1 MIRDEDRILSA
12 LTDWNP
18 WWQGKEIP
26 DDLMGK
32 NRISNDPIDEIM
44 DRKEIKT
51 ITGIRRC
58 GKSTLIYQIIDRLL
72 KSGVKGN
79 DIILINFDDDM
90 LSGKPFSDI
99 LSIYQS
105 RISTPQKINIFLD
118 EVHRCPD
125 WVGYLRKNYDLRRT
139 GQVVITDSSSKYLKG
154 EYTTLLTGRKI
165 DIRLHTL
172 SFEEFLKWN
181 GINTEVPFSQNDIDS
196 IRHLLERFLRWG
208 GFPEVVLVESEI
220 QKKILLKEYIDSI
233 LYKDVVERYDANIH
247 KLKILVDYLISTPA
261 TKFSPRKF
269 SRNHDISLETLNNYI
284 KYLQEVNLLHVV
296 PKFDYS
302 LNKVIRSTKKLYIED
317 TGLLENLGFRFMEG
331 MGKLH
336 ENAVCNELLRREF
349 EVYYWNDD
357 RSECDFI
364 VKKGKDLVM
373 AIQVCYDLNTDNIER
388 EIKGLQDACSNLK
401 IDRGII
407 ISSKYPDMDIEEF
420 EVIPLWKFLIDNNQ
434 VQ

>member
-1 MIRDEDRILSA
+1 MVREDDQVLSA

-18 WWQGKEIP
+18 WWQGKDIP
-26 DDLMGK
+26 DELIGK
-32 NRISNDPIDEIM
+32 SRLTTYPIDEIM
-44 DRKEIKT
+44 ERKEIKT
-51 ITGIRRC
+51 VTGIRRC
-58 GKSTLIYQIIDRLL
+58 GKSTSIYQIIDRLL

-90 LSGKPFSDI
+90 LSGKPLSDI
-99 LSIYQS
+99 MSIYLS
-105 RISTPQKINIFLD
+105 RISTSEKINIFLD

-165 DIRLHTL
+165 DIGLHTL

-181 GINTEVPFSQNDIDS
+181 GINTEVPFSQNDIDR
-196 IRHLLERFLRWG
+196 IRYLLEKFLKWG
-208 GFPEVVLVESEI
+208 GFPEVVLVESDI

-233 LYKDVVERYDANIH
+233 LYKDVVERHNANIH

-261 TKFSPRKF
+261 TRFSPRKF

-302 LNKVIRSTKKLYIED
+302 FSKVLGSTKKLYIED
-317 TGLLENLGFRFMEG
+317 TGLLENLGFRYMEE
-331 MGKLH
+331 MGKLY

-349 EVYYWNDD
+349 EVYYWYDE

-364 VKKGKDLVM
+364 VRKGKDLVM
-373 AIQVCYDLNTDNIER
+373 AIQVCYDINIDNIER
-388 EIKGLQDACSNLK
+388 EIKGLRNACSKFK
-401 IDRGII
+401 IDKGII
-407 ISSKYPDMDIEEF
+407 ISSKFPDIELEEF
-420 EVIPLWKFLIDNNQ
+420 EVLPLWKFLLNNEQ
-434 VQ
+434 DR